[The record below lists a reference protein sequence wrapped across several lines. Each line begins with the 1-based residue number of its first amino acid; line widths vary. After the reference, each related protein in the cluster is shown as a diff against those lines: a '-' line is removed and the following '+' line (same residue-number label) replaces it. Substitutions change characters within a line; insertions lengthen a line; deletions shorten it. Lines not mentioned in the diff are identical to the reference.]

1 MSNPTPVMGREFLEQ
16 QFKRQFDEPLAKAG
30 VCIRFKESVDK
41 KLRAIA
47 GYSDVV
53 RTAVDQYFERI
64 ESDPLSESK
73 AHALPPIEDDGRPM
87 GKVGTRVPATVHEMV
102 QALPNRAEWL
112 RRVITEAA
120 QRELMKGVG
129 HDT

>member
-1 MSNPTPVMGREFLEQ
+1 MSNPSPVMGREFLEQ

-47 GYSDVV
+47 GYSDIV
-53 RTAVDQYFERI
+53 RIAVDRYF
-64 ESDPLSESK
+64 ESDPK
-73 AHALPPIEDDGRPM
+73 PQALLEDDGRPM
-87 GKVGTRVPATVHEMV
+87 LTIGARIPAAAHDLIKL
-102 QALPNRAEWL
+102 QPNSSAWL

-120 QRELMKGVG
+120 QRELMK
-129 HDT
+129 DSEI

>member
-16 QFKRQFDEPLAKAG
+16 QFKRQFDEPLAKSG

-41 KLRAIA
+41 KLRAIS

-53 RTAVDQYFERI
+53 RIAVDEYFERV
-64 ESDPLSESK
+64 ESAPVSEPHSQPLPQIK
-73 AHALPPIEDDGRPM
+73 DDGRPM
-87 GKVGTRVPATVHEMV
+87 PKVGVRIPAAVHDLVESR
-102 QALPNRAEWL
+102 PDRSEWL

-120 QRELMKGVG
+120 QRELMKDGKS
-129 HDT
+129 